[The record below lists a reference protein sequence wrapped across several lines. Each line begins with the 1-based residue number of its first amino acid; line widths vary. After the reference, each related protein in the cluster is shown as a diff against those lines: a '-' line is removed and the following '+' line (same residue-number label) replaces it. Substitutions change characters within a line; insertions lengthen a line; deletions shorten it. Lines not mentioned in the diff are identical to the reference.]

1 MKKAVLIHTKDS
13 VVTVTQEVHLGDT
26 VVFVR
31 EQKEMN
37 VPAAEN
43 VPVFHKMAVHDI
55 GQGGKVFKYGEEI
68 GIATEDIP
76 KGSHVDVHN
85 LRSVRA

>member
-1 MKKAVLIHTKDS
+1 MKKAVIIHPKDS
-13 VVTVTQEVHLGDT
+13 VVTVTEEVRLGDT

-31 EQKEMN
+31 DQEEQI
-37 VPAAEN
+37 VSAAEN
-43 VPVFHKMAVHDI
+43 VPVFHKLAVREI
-55 GQGGKVFKYGEEI
+55 GQGDKVFKYGEEI